1 MTSSVSRLLPL
12 CKHSYKCP
20 SWRSQILRTKLLK
33 KQRQTLGICF
43 RIFSTSTL
51 HKRSIFKN
59 KEKVDVDIP
68 TYGQLL
74 DSWYYDVKPFGK
86 VQVHSPMAV
95 HIHSLNPQ
103 KYPEMDK
110 VFINILYTG
119 AEPLNEQSI
128 TAAKKLYIVSMNLDD
143 TNEEIEV
150 DVKYK
155 TDVKL
160 PAVFDI
166 QVPIK
171 YGE

>member
-1 MTSSVSRLLPL
+1 
-12 CKHSYKCP
+12 
-20 SWRSQILRTKLLK
+20 
-33 KQRQTLGICF
+33 
-43 RIFSTSTL
+43 
-51 HKRSIFKN
+51 
-59 KEKVDVDIP
+59 
-68 TYGQLL
+68 
-74 DSWYYDVKPFGK
+74 
-86 VQVHSPMAV
+86 MAV